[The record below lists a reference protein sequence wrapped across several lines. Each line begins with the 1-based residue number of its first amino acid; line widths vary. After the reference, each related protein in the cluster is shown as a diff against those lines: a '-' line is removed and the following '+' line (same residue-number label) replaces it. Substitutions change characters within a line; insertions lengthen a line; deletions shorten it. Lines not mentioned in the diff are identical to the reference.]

1 MSETDTGVAY
11 EDIQITMARDDIDN
25 VPVIDLPDGYAFRNF
40 QDGDEVAWTAI
51 QRASDPFNVIDDG
64 LFEREYGSAI
74 DALPDRM
81 WFVTTEEDEAIGTI
95 SSWWEHGPD
104 QPDDRGRIH
113 WVAVRPD
120 HQRRGIS
127 KPMMTKAL
135 TEMASYHTSAMLG
148 TSSGRPWAVK
158 VYLDFGFRPDPA
170 DLSDPKRLQAWHDV
184 QEVIDHPSLRT
195 LPTDTS

>member
-1 MSETDTGVAY
+1 MKQVESGMGY
-11 EDIQITMARDDIDN
+11 EDIEISMVRDDIDN
-25 VPVIDLPDGYAFRNF
+25 VPILDLPAGYAFRNF
-40 QDGDEVAWTAI
+40 QLGDEFTWTEI

-74 DALPDRM
+74 DALPARM
-81 WFVTTEEDEAIGTI
+81 WFVMTEEGEAIGTI
-95 SSWWEHGPD
+95 SSWWEHGPER
-104 QPDDRGRIH
+104 PGDRGRIH

-135 TEMASYHTSAMLG
+135 TEMAEHHAGAVLG

-170 DLSDPKRLQAWHDV
+170 DLSDPRKLHAWHDV
-184 QEVIDHPSLRT
+184 QEVIDHPALRT
-195 LPTDTS
+195 LLTKTE